1 MSKPTV
7 QKSLARRMFALALLV
22 FLVFFANV
30 VVGGP
35 LRRPPFL
42 SDIQEMVTL
51 FVAVG
56 FFVFGTL
63 AKEAQAV
70 QPPAED

>member
-1 MSKPTV
+1 MKQATDN
-7 QKSLARRMFALALLV
+7 KLARRLFGVSLAVFAIY
-22 FLVFFANV
+22 FANV

-42 SDIQEMVTL
+42 SDIQEMLTL
-51 FVAVG
+51 FVSVS

-63 AKEAQAV
+63 AKEAKTDPRA
-70 QPPAED
+70 AEES